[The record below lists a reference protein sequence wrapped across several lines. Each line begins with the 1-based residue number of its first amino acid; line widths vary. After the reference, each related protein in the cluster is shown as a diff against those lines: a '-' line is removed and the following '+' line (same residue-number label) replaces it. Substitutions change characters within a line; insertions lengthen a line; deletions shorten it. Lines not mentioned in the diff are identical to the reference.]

1 MSDQEFRTDFE
12 DEEPVILNI
21 ILEDGEE
28 LPSEVIGIFEVEGK
42 EYIAL
47 LPQDDDRVLLYIYNE
62 LGEDDVDLQN
72 IEDDAEFETVTAAF
86 WEIFG
91 DEDFEPI
98 DDEE

>member
-72 IEDDAEFETVTAAF
+72 IE
-86 WEIFG
+86 
-91 DEDFEPI
+91 
-98 DDEE
+98 

>member
-1 MSDQEFRTDFE
+1 MSDKEFRTDFE

-21 ILEDGEE
+21 VLDNGEE

-47 LPQDDDRVLLYIYNE
+47 LPEDDDRVLIYIYNE
-62 LGEDDVDLQN
+62 LENDDVDLQN
-72 IEDDAEFETVTAAF
+72 IEDDEEFERVTEAF

-91 DEDFEPI
+91 DEDFEP
-98 DDEE
+98 EED

>member
-72 IEDDAEFETVTAAF
+72 IEDDAEFEKVTAAF